1 MYGNSPDPNLCLP
14 FRNISLFTVKIYYL
28 LATIQGTGLSF
39 VGFPGLLVQYI
50 PNYVYLPHMEA
61 ISTIS
66 KIIKKISCC
75 CVWVWSLVSHTEG
88 GMWSEGAQEDV
99 WA

>member
-1 MYGNSPDPNLCLP
+1 MYGNFPDPNLCLP
-14 FRNISLFTVKIYYL
+14 FLNISVSTVQNYL
-28 LATIQGTGLSF
+28 LAIIKGTGISV

-50 PNYVYLPHMEA
+50 PNYPPHMDA
-61 ISTIS
+61 VSTIS

-75 CVWVWSLVSHTEG
+75 CVWVWSLVSHIEG
-88 GMWSEGAQEDV
+88 EMWAEGAGEDV